1 MDIKSYEI
9 DSVIET
15 LQKMGL
21 KGLME
26 YTDVFVI
33 NHLLERGV
41 INNPTDNGIKSYLIE
56 NGIPPRETQELLN
69 KYKRWKEVLPEY
81 SFSLNEKLHK
91 T

>member
-33 NHLLERGV
+33 NHLCNRG
-41 INNPTDNGIKSYLIE
+41 ITE
-56 NGIPPRETQELLN
+56 N
-69 KYKRWKEVLPEY
+69 
-81 SFSLNEKLHK
+81 
-91 T
+91 

>member
-33 NHLLERGV
+33 NHLLEQ
-41 INNPTDNGIKSYLIE
+41 NTPIKPHLRPIYRVVQR
-56 NGIPPRETQELLN
+56 PPLVLFAFI
-69 KYKRWKEVLPEY
+69 KY
-81 SFSLNEKLHK
+81 
-91 T
+91 

>member
-26 YTDVFVI
+26 YTYVFVI

-41 INNPTDNGIKSYLIE
+41 INNPTDNGIKSY
-56 NGIPPRETQELLN
+56 
-69 KYKRWKEVLPEY
+69 
-81 SFSLNEKLHK
+81 
-91 T
+91 

>member
-69 KYKRWKEVLPEY
+69 KYKRW
-81 SFSLNEKLHK
+81 
-91 T
+91 

>member
-15 LQKMGL
+15 IQKMGL

-33 NHLLERGV
+33 NHLLELS
-41 INNPTDNGIKSYLIE
+41 NGDLTALNRKIE
-56 NGIPPRETQELLN
+56 L
-69 KYKRWKEVLPEY
+69 
-81 SFSLNEKLHK
+81 
-91 T
+91 